1 MCSYIT
7 IVFFFQECR
16 EEIKLI
22 VGHISKLKYQL
33 QTDKPFE
40 IFFGNGMLLYA
51 KNQKNINLFN
61 ILSPLEPD
69 KVLWNKFIGTLAA
82 DSSSFFRA
90 SWLYAECYMYRKVS
104 SFFENTKTL
113 KTYDYFAKQ
122 KSRDLKLDCVL
133 NVAKIIADLKKDQRT
148 FVNLLKVSCDY
159 ECFYFIIENT
169 FSSLIYSL
177 IYGVTNVIY
186 H

>member
-1 MCSYIT
+1 MCFYIT
-7 IVFFFQECR
+7 TVLFQECR

-33 QTDKPFE
+33 QTDKVFE
-40 IFFGNGMLLYA
+40 NFVGNGMLIVKIRKISTYST
-51 KNQKNINLFN
+51 FFP
-61 ILSPLEPD
+61 PLEPD
-69 KVLWNKFIGTLAA
+69 KVLWNKFIGSLAS

-133 NVAKIIADLKKDQRT
+133 SVAKVVADLKKDQRT
-148 FVNLLKVSCDY
+148 FVNLLKV
-159 ECFYFIIENT
+159 I
-169 FSSLIYSL
+169 
-177 IYGVTNVIY
+177 
-186 H
+186 